1 MRTFATAMTAV
12 FLISVLT
19 VLTDWTVLADSYFQL
34 PQVSI
39 TALKE
44 QVSTECMASAVTVMS
59 GESLRRDGIYRPNA
73 LSGKVPGLHIP
84 DYGASLTSTVYI
96 RGLGS
101 RMENPVMALYIDGI
115 PVLDKNIYDF
125 DWEGISNATMLCGP
139 QGTLYGRNAMGGV
152 LSLSTLTPQ
161 DDARPTLNLEYGTAG
176 TVRAGASFITGSHTL
191 SATYRHTD
199 GYFMNTCKNA
209 KTDPYDGL
217 AMRWRWQQQTGEN
230 TVMRNLLMVNVSSEG
245 GFAYGQWYNDT
256 LHPVSY
262 NDEGS
267 YRRLSAIEGFH
278 INRHSDKL
286 ITQGTVSLQL
296 LSDDMHMDQDYTSRS
311 VFTLQQRQNSGA
323 GTLELNLRRADT
335 EAIWQ
340 PQTGVF
346 AFCKRN
352 RLEAPVTFKR
362 DGIEDLILKNANSH
376 IPPDIGYLAISDTKM
391 PVNSNFMI
399 DSWNAALFHESVIDL
414 DRWLITAGIRLD
426 YEGGNMDYDCKA
438 IMHYRFAPVMTEDRE
453 LTIPYKGSIS
463 HSRVEL
469 LPKLSALFKATDHI
483 SFYATISKGYRAGG
497 FNTQIFSDI
506 LQNLTMNATMQDL
519 GVYLDQPAVS
529 VGADNTE
536 YDPET
541 AWNTELGA
549 RFNKA
554 ALSASAAVYHIDVQN
569 QQLTVFP
576 PGKSTGRMMTN
587 AGRSRSIGIE
597 AEIGWNPGQ
606 FRSHISYA
614 WCDARFVKF
623 NDGNNDY
630 SGNRIPYVPE
640 HTLNIS
646 AGYSFNIGGRMLDI
660 DATLSGAGPFNWN
673 ESGTQTEPFRL
684 RADSRIAL
692 VSDQWELYVQAYNLS
707 NADGRSFY
715 FKSVGNEFFA
725 SVKPRIIMTG
735 ITIKL

>member
-1 MRTFATAMTAV
+1 MTATI
-12 FLISVLT
+12 LISFLSVLAEWT
-19 VLTDWTVLADSYFQL
+19 VLTDSMFQL

-39 TALKE
+39 TSLKE
-44 QVSTECMASAVTVMS
+44 QVGTERMASAVSVINN
-59 GESLRRDGIYRPNA
+59 ESLKRDAVYRPNA
-73 LSGKVPGLHIP
+73 LSDKIPGLHIP

-125 DWEGISNATMLCGP
+125 DWEGINNATMLRGP

-152 LSLSTLTPQ
+152 LSLSTIPPQ
-161 DDARPTLNLEYGTAG
+161 DEAQPTLNMEYGTAG
-176 TVRAGASFITGSHTL
+176 TVRAGVSFIIGSHAL

-217 AMRWRWQQQTGEN
+217 AMRWRWQRQTGER
-230 TVMRNLLMVNVSSEG
+230 TVMSNLLMANISSEG
-245 GFAYGQWYNDT
+245 GFAYGQLINDT
-256 LHPVSY
+256 LHTVSY

-267 YRRLSAIEGFH
+267 YKRLSVIEGFRL
-278 INRHSDKL
+278 NRHGDKL
-286 ITQGTVSLQL
+286 ITQGTASLQL

-335 EAIWQ
+335 EAMWQ

-362 DGIEDLILKNANSH
+362 DGIEDLILNNANSH
-376 IPPDIGYLAISDTKM
+376 IPTDIGQLEISDLTM
-391 PVNSNFMI
+391 PVNSSFMI
-399 DSWNAALFHESVIDL
+399 DTWNAALFHESVFNPG
-414 DRWLITAGIRLD
+414 RWTVTAGIRLD
-426 YEGGNMDYDCKA
+426 YEGGNMDYDCLA
-438 IMHYRFAPVMTEDRE
+438 LMHYRFVPVMNADRE
-453 LTIPYKGSIS
+453 LKVPYKGSVS
-463 HSRVEL
+463 HSRLEVI
-469 LPKLSALFKATDHI
+469 PKLSALYKASDAI
-483 SFYATISKGYRAGG
+483 SFYATLSKGYRAGG

-506 LQNLTMNATMQDL
+506 LQNLTMNATMRDL
-519 GVYLDQPAVS
+519 GVYLDQPSVS
-529 VGADNTE
+529 VNADNTE

-549 RFNKA
+549 RLDKG
-554 ALSASAAVYHIDVQN
+554 SMHASAAVYHIDVQS

-587 AGRSRSIGIE
+587 AGRSRSIGVE
-597 AEIGWNPGQ
+597 TELGWNQGQ
-606 FRSHISYA
+606 FRSHISYS
-614 WCDARFVKF
+614 WCDARFVTF

-640 HTLNIS
+640 HTLSLS
-646 AGYSFNIGGRMLDI
+646 AGYTFNIGGKTLDL
-660 DATLSGAGPFNWN
+660 DATLHGAGPFNWN
-673 ESGTQTEPFRL
+673 ESGTRTEPFRL

-692 VSDQWELYVQAYNLS
+692 VSDKWELYVRAENLTDA
-707 NADGRSFY
+707 NGRSFY
-715 FKSVGNEFFA
+715 FKSMGNEFFA
-725 SVKPRIIMTG
+725 ATKPRVIMTG
-735 ITIKL
+735 ISIKLK